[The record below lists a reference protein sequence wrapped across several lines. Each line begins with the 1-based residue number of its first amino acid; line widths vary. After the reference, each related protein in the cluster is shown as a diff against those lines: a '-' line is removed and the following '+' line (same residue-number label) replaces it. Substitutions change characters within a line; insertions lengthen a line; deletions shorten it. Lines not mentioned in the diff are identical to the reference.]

1 MAKGKQLDSQQI
13 YNIMNSFFAT
23 RSYAQTGR
31 DLEVPASTV
40 EKIVKEHLNDKEFVE
55 LWAKKREDFST
66 KADII
71 IQKAMDRL
79 IRELDSDKEIPVN
92 QLTTAIGTMYDKK
105 TLDINGID
113 NNTPNVQINIIDN
126 SNLEKVM
133 YEEDTA
139 TDTK

>member
-1 MAKGKQLDSQQI
+1 MAQGKKLNAQEI

-133 YEEDTA
+133 YEEDTTA
-139 TDTK
+139 DSK

>member
-23 RSYAQTGR
+23 RSYAQTSR

-55 LWAKKREDFST
+55 LWVKKREDFST

-133 YEEDTA
+133 YEEDTT
-139 TDTK
+139 TDSK

>member
-133 YEEDTA
+133 YEEDTT
-139 TDTK
+139 TDSK

>member
-1 MAKGKQLDSQQI
+1 MAQGKKLDSQQI
-13 YNIMNSFFAT
+13 YNIMNSFFET

-31 DLEVPASTV
+31 DLETPASTV

-55 LWAKKREDFST
+55 LWAKKKEDFAT
-66 KADII
+66 KADLII
-71 IQKAMDRL
+71 HKAMDRL

-105 TLDINGID
+105 AINENGLDNT
-113 NNTPNVQINIIDN
+113 TPNVQINIVDN

-133 YEEDTA
+133 YEEN
-139 TDTK
+139 